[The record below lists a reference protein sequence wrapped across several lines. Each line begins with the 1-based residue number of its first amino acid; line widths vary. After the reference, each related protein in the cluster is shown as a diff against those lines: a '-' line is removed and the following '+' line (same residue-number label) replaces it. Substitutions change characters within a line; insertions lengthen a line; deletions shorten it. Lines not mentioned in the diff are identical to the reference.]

1 MHNQWTI
8 NYFVL
13 FRFVCVGFFQ
23 LVITSNIECVKY
35 MQSIRTDALLTKL
48 LDSCIF
54 SLYGRQHA
62 LFLVNKSKRF
72 KINFCLE
79 TIPVGIILP
88 LLLWNPKK
96 KLFCGL
102 RFFWTRRRF
111 SCQQRKSHLC
121 SLVDEG
127 SLLFLR
133 GIRCGIFCNV
143 PCIWCITVFCGKIT

>member
-1 MHNQWTI
+1 M
-8 NYFVL
+8 L

-102 RFFWTRRRF
+102 RFFKHEDNFLVNRENHISAVLLMRA
-111 SCQQRKSHLC
+111 LC
-121 SLVDEG
+121 SFCVVFDVASFVTSLVYDA
-127 SLLFLR
+127 
-133 GIRCGIFCNV
+133 
-143 PCIWCITVFCGKIT
+143 